1 MIFTNIL
8 QGKKYGV
15 VQTVSPISRDFLFLT
30 IKLNCSDRIF
40 PKNSMWKVALV
51 SQNVQNLK
59 KIEEGNTKKFT
70 VSFAFFGYVDVIKC
84 QEKNLRFHVSM
95 CRLLQLTSSVR
106 MVISG
111 FLRIFFI
118 H

>member
-1 MIFTNIL
+1 MIFTNFL

-59 KIEEGNTKKFT
+59 KNSPKETREN
-70 VSFAFFGYVDVIKC
+70 
-84 QEKNLRFHVSM
+84 
-95 CRLLQLTSSVR
+95 
-106 MVISG
+106 
-111 FLRIFFI
+111 
-118 H
+118 

>member
-1 MIFTNIL
+1 MIFTNFL

-51 SQNVQNLK
+51 SQNVQNFEK
-59 KIEEGNTKKFT
+59 FTEGNARKLT
-70 VSFAFFGYVDVIKC
+70 VNFAFFGFSDVIKC
-84 QEKNLRFHVSM
+84 
-95 CRLLQLTSSVR
+95 
-106 MVISG
+106 
-111 FLRIFFI
+111 
-118 H
+118 